1 MATPTGGQV
10 RPYGVAI
17 SDALQDP
24 NSTLEDLNAL
34 RDRARSELEEQGDL
48 PGALAKLEEEI
59 ARRSSGQTAKPA
71 GGLQPLYG
79 VVIHDALDD
88 PQTSVE
94 RLSELR
100 DQGRRQLEEH
110 GDLAGALEKL
120 EAEIGRRGGY

>member
-24 NSTLEDLNAL
+24 SSTLEDLTAL
-34 RDRARSELEEQGDL
+34 RDQGRRELEETGDL
-48 PGALAKLEEEI
+48 PGALEKLEAEI
-59 ARRSSGQTAKPA
+59 AARSGQYAQPA

-88 PQTSVE
+88 PQTDLE
-94 RLSELR
+94 RLNQLR
-100 DQGRRQLEEH
+100 DQGRRQLEEQ
-110 GDLAGALEKL
+110 GDLAGALQRL
-120 EAEIGRRGGY
+120 EDEIARRG

>member
-34 RDRARSELEEQGDL
+34 RDQGRRELESTGDL
-48 PGALAKLEEEI
+48 AGALEKLEAEI
-59 ARRSSGQTAKPA
+59 QSRSGQYATPA

-88 PQTSVE
+88 PQTSLE
-94 RLSELR
+94 RLNELR
-100 DQGRRQLEEH
+100 DQGRRQLEEQ
-110 GDLAGALEKL
+110 GDLAGSLERL
-120 EAEIGRRGGY
+120 EDEIARRG

>member
-17 SDALQDP
+17 SDALRDP

-34 RDRARSELEEQGDL
+34 RDRGRSELEELGDL
-48 PGALAKLEEEI
+48 PGALQQLEAEI
-59 ARRSSGQTAKPA
+59 ARRGIAYGKPA

-79 VVIHDALDD
+79 VAIHDALAD
-88 PQTSVE
+88 PQTSLE
-94 RLSELR
+94 QLTGLR
-100 DQGRRQLEEH
+100 DQGRRQLEEQ

-120 EAEIGRRGGY
+120 EAEIGRRG